1 MYFSGS
7 GAANFE
13 ARLYEG
19 QDRFDFI
26 YGQLAESGNGAT
38 VGVQRDTGNTNFTQ
52 FECNTGGLT
61 PGLQLTF
68 TQPPCN
74 TTPTS
79 TSTPGGPTFTNT
91 PTATS
96 TRTFTRTN
104 TPTIT
109 LTPTITPTA
118 TATTCVSNIYNIT
131 QSTGATIVAG
141 TVDTGNHCDDCAT
154 SVNLPFAYQLYNQV
168 FTTASVT
175 SNGQWD
181 FQTADS
187 AFSNTCLPDTAAS
200 YAIFPHWDHLRTDT
214 GTGCSSY
221 AGGCGVFTSISG
233 TAPNRIFNIE
243 WRTIYFGNGAQL
255 ANFEVRLYEGQ
266 QRFDLVYGQVDQSG
280 SNATIGV
287 QKDTGSAFTQFECNT
302 GGITPG
308 LQLTFQLAVC
318 GTNTPTVTSTPVTA
332 TPTPSRLLVG
342 HVTWQGAP
350 AQPNARQQ
358 QPVTLT
364 LKLGTTEVN
373 YPSMT
378 TDASGFFTVSVS
390 TVSNGTYNWRVKGPK
405 FLANAGSVTLAGAPT
420 TQAEMG
426 LMLAGDANDNNV
438 VNSQDFNILKLQ
450 FGSGGSNLSADF
462 NNDGVVNSADFILLR
477 ANFGLSGAPPL
488 GPSR

>member
-1 MYFSGS
+1 MRLYGTNYTSVNASSNGNLQVVSDASDYSNLCLPAPQLTDAILPHWDDLRTDQSGGGIFTSVSGSAPNRIFNIEWRAVYFSGS

-200 YAIFPHWDHLRTDT
+200 YAIFPTGMIFAPIRAQAVPRTQVVVA
-214 GTGCSSY
+214 CS
-221 AGGCGVFTSISG
+221 
-233 TAPNRIFNIE
+233 P
-243 WRTIYFGNGAQL
+243 Q
-255 ANFEVRLYEGQ
+255 
-266 QRFDLVYGQVDQSG
+266 
-280 SNATIGV
+280 
-287 QKDTGSAFTQFECNT
+287 
-302 GGITPG
+302 
-308 LQLTFQLAVC
+308 
-318 GTNTPTVTSTPVTA
+318 
-332 TPTPSRLLVG
+332 
-342 HVTWQGAP
+342 
-350 AQPNARQQ
+350 
-358 QPVTLT
+358 
-364 LKLGTTEVN
+364 
-373 YPSMT
+373 
-378 TDASGFFTVSVS
+378 
-390 TVSNGTYNWRVKGPK
+390 
-405 FLANAGSVTLAGAPT
+405 
-420 TQAEMG
+420 
-426 LMLAGDANDNNV
+426 
-438 VNSQDFNILKLQ
+438 
-450 FGSGGSNLSADF
+450 
-462 NNDGVVNSADFILLR
+462 
-477 ANFGLSGAPPL
+477 
-488 GPSR
+488 